1 MKHMNN
7 GFAKAWKS
15 VLTCGV
21 MAGLWALVGGC
32 LTPRPEQSYIDQ
44 VLEENLGDLQ
54 DLRVVQ
60 PTTEPPPVAASSQ
73 PSAVAPPP
81 APPVSTVSPGTE
93 PALIRAAALPPGT
106 EAGAETTLTPLD
118 LPAVSI
124 APFIPTEDLADLPD
138 QASPDSALKSATDFP
153 SVARDVTIQPDT
165 ILWVTVEEDPS
176 LNGKYLVNEYSAIDF
191 GFVGLV
197 LMNDMTVEMAE
208 AKLRNILE
216 SRYLRK
222 ATVSVRIAKA
232 SYDRI
237 GVSGLVM
244 TPGLLKIGPGSGIS
258 LNDALRRAGGLRPEA
273 ALPRVKIIRNGLLSP
288 FGPIAQGD
296 VYPLLSEGGQPT
308 IPTLTL
314 ANNDLVYVFAQQAT
328 PVAGGGGGVTG
339 LGEKKI
345 LLLGE
350 VSRQGVVSFADNE
363 PCTLL
368 YLLFK
373 IGGLPKF
380 AKADAIRIVRRDKD
394 GRITEIIANAENLMR
409 DGDPSQDVVLQHNDR
424 IIVPARR
431 VNFF

>member
-1 MKHMNN
+1 MKYMKNRPLH
-7 GFAKAWKS
+7 AEWAALKCWVA
-15 VLTCGV
+15 V
-21 MAGLWALVGGC
+21 GLWVLAAGC
-32 LTPRPEQSYIDQ
+32 MAPRTDRSFIDQ
-44 VLEENLGDLQ
+44 VLEDNLGDLQ
-54 DLRVVQ
+54 DLRTATPSTEAPPMVTTRPLVPAQPVVQ
-60 PTTEPPPVAASSQ
+60 WTATN
-73 PSAVAPPP
+73 
-81 APPVSTVSPGTE
+81 SPGTE
-93 PALIRAAALPPGT
+93 PALMRAAALPATSETGT
-106 EAGAETTLTPLD
+106 EASLTVLNF
-118 LPAVSI
+118 PAVSI
-124 APFIPTEDLADLPD
+124 APFVPTEDLADLPD
-138 QASPDSALKSATDFP
+138 QSVPDSALKSATDFP

-165 ILWVTVEEDPS
+165 VLWVTVEEDPS

-197 LMNDMTVEMAE
+197 LLNDMTVEMAE
-208 AKLRNILE
+208 AKLRHILE

-222 ATVSVRIAKA
+222 ATVNVRIAKA

-296 VYPLLSEGGQPT
+296 VYPLLSDDGRPT
-308 IPTLTL
+308 IPSLL
-314 ANNDLVYVFAQQAT
+314 LSNNDLVYVFAQQAT
-328 PVAGGGGGVTG
+328 PTGGGGGGVVTG

-350 VSRQGVVSFADNE
+350 VTHQGVVTFAENE

-373 IGGLPKF
+373 IGGLPRF
-380 AKADAIRIVRRDKD
+380 SKADAIRIVRRDKD
-394 GRITEIIANAENLMR
+394 GHETEILANAERLMR
-409 DGDPSQDVVLQHNDR
+409 DGDPSQDVVLQNNDR

-431 VNFF
+431 INFF

>member
-1 MKHMNN
+1 MKYMKKDLLHSGW
-7 GFAKAWKS
+7 GFLKYW
-15 VLTCGV
+15 G
-21 MAGLWALVGGC
+21 ALVLWGLAVGC
-32 LTPRPEQSYIDQ
+32 MGPQAERSYMDQ

-54 DLRVVQ
+54 SVRVVT
-60 PTTEPPPVAASSQ
+60 PASGTSPVATSRPPTSV
-73 PSAVAPPP
+73 SAIPQ
-81 APPVSTVSPGTE
+81 GTAIGRSGAE
-93 PALIRAAALPPGT
+93 PAFSRTTPSPT
-106 EAGAETTLTPLD
+106 ETEVVAESNLTPLD

-124 APFIPTEDLADLPD
+124 APFVRTEDLADLPD
-138 QASPDSALKSATDFP
+138 QSVPDSALKPATDFP

-165 ILWVTVEEDPS
+165 VLWVTVEEDPS

-208 AKLRNILE
+208 AKLRHILE

-222 ATVSVRIAKA
+222 ASVSVRIAKA

-288 FGPIAQGD
+288 FGPIAQGE
-296 VYPLLSEGGQPT
+296 VYPLLSDDGRPT
-308 IPTLTL
+308 IPTLSL
-314 ANNDLVYVFAQQAT
+314 SNNDLVYVFAQQAT
-328 PVAGGGGGVTG
+328 PTAGGGVTG

-345 LLLGE
+345 MLLGE

-373 IGGLPKF
+373 IGGLPRF

-394 GRITEIIANAENLMR
+394 GRETKILANAERLMR
-409 DGDPSQDVVLQHNDR
+409 DGDPTQDVVLQHNDR

-431 VNFF
+431 INFF

>member
-1 MKHMNN
+1 MKHMKNN
-7 GFAKAWKS
+7 VFHAGPAY
-15 VLTCGV
+15 LRCGI
-21 MAGLWALVGGC
+21 AALLWALVLGC
-32 LTPRPEQSYIDQ
+32 AAPQGERSYIDAI
-44 VLEENLGDLQ
+44 LEENLGMGQ
-54 DLRVVQ
+54 SSPSAR
-60 PTTEPPPVAASSQ
+60 PASEAKPPPVS
-73 PSAVAPPP
+73 P
-81 APPVSTVSPGTE
+81 APAGSASTTKPVGDSAGTE
-93 PALIRAAALPPGT
+93 PALIRAAENPVESPNI
-106 EAGAETTLTPLD
+106 AETNQLD

-124 APFIPTEDLADLPD
+124 APFIPTADLADLPD
-138 QASPDSALKSATDFP
+138 QLVPDASIKSTADFM

-165 ILWVTVEEDPS
+165 VLWVTVEEDPS

-197 LMNDMTVEMAE
+197 LLNDMTVEMAE
-208 AKLRNILE
+208 AKLRHILE
-216 SRYLRK
+216 GRYLRK
-222 ATVSVRIAKA
+222 ASVSVRIAKA

-273 ALPRVKIIRNGLLSP
+273 TLPRVKVIRNGLLSP
-288 FGPIAQGD
+288 FGPIAQGE
-296 VYPLLSEGGQPT
+296 VFPLLSEDGRP
-308 IPTLTL
+308 IVPSISL

-328 PVAGGGGGVTG
+328 PAGGTASGVTG

-373 IGGLPKF
+373 IGGLPRF
-380 AKADAIRIVRRDKD
+380 AKADSIRIVRRDKD
-394 GRITEIIANAENLMR
+394 GRETEITANAERLMK
-409 DGDPSQDVVLQHNDR
+409 DGDPTQDVVLQHNDR

-431 VNFF
+431 INFF